1 MLTCALRRGRPA
13 KKRKTDDSDEES
25 EPSDSE
31 AEDDDREKPPT
42 SPAKEADESDEESEA
57 EVDGEKKERPT
68 RTRVRHVSAVWL
80 LYGILTWHSRRK
92 QRSKLHEPRSDKPKQ
107 RHQTADLFFAPF
119 SSFRLLLSLVPSI
132 YVMNRSSDDI
142 CCIIAIFLARCVR
155 CIALIFL
162 GTCQNV

>member
-31 AEDDDREKPPT
+31 AEDDDGEKPPT

-92 QRSKLHEPRSDKPKQ
+92 QRSKLHEQRSGRPRQQ
-107 RHQTADLFFAPF
+107 RRMVDLPY
-119 SSFRLLLSLVPSI
+119 VP
-132 YVMNRSSDDI
+132 
-142 CCIIAIFLARCVR
+142 L
-155 CIALIFL
+155 
-162 GTCQNV
+162 